1 MVQRAGYWV
10 DLAQVQL
17 SDSNGTPMSEIQA
30 MPFGEYD
37 HPVYGKIK
45 FTEDRLKR
53 FADSVNNRVREVDP
67 DIDFEHKQFTGEAA
81 GWVRSAAVTENG
93 LKLSVAWTEK
103 GAQAIKNREFRYF
116 SPEFAD
122 EWTNPKTGQKFEDV
136 LFGGGLTN
144 RPFLKDLM
152 PVNLS
157 EIFANTDPTN
167 PTDPTTSKEGED
179 KVDWKKLRAMLGLSE
194 TATEEDVYSKF
205 GEILGGIQKLTTP
218 PTPPVTDPPKDT
230 PDEPPTDPTA
240 GKTVEQVLAELSDL
254 QANPGVN
261 LLTDLV
267 KTQQKELAAFQRAAL
282 ELKVERKLDE
292 LDRMAAEKKFAVPP
306 VVKDQLRQV
315 MLNSG
320 EEMGNKVFSAYM
332 ETLKLGLIDL
342 SERGWQRHTG
352 DASPNDML
360 QKAIAQKLQENPTL
374 SYGDAATLV
383 TAENPQLYTSYRAE
397 LTAGE

>member
-1 MVQRAGYWV
+1 MVQRAGYWI
-10 DLAQVQL
+10 DMAQVLL
-17 SDSNGTPMSEIQA
+17 SDDNGTPMSEIQA

-81 GWVRSAAVTENG
+81 GWVRSAVVTENG

-103 GAQAIKNREFRYF
+103 GATAIKNREFRYF

-157 EIFANTDPTN
+157 EIFANTDPAN
-167 PTDPTTSKEGED
+167 PQDPTTSKEGED
-179 KVDWKKLRAMLGLSE
+179 TVDWKKLRVMLGLSE
-194 TATEEDVYSKF
+194 TATEEDVYAKF
-205 GEILGGIQKLTTP
+205 GELIGGLQQLTTP
-218 PTPPVTDPPKDT
+218 PTPPVTDPNSPPKD
-230 PDEPPTDPTA
+230 DDPKIDVT
-240 GKTVEQVLAELSDL
+240 GKSIEQVLAELSDL
-254 QANPGVN
+254 QANPGIKS
-261 LLTDLV
+261 LTDLV
-267 KTQQKELAAFQRAAL
+267 KMQQDQLKEFKD
-282 ELKVERKLDE
+282 KVREQEIDKKLSE
-292 LDRMAAEKKFAVPP
+292 LDALAKEKKFAIPP
-306 VVKDQLRQV
+306 AVRENLKLA
-315 MLNSG
+315 MLQSG
-320 EEMGNKVFSAYM
+320 EMAMQLFEAY
-332 ETLKLGLIDL
+332 ESTLKLGLIDL

-352 DASPNDML
+352 DASPAV
-360 QKAIAQKLQENPTL
+360 QYKAAINELMSKNPTL
-374 SYGDAATLV
+374 NYGEAATLV
-383 TAENPQLYTSYRAE
+383 ASESPQLFANYRAE
-397 LTAGE
+397 LMAGE